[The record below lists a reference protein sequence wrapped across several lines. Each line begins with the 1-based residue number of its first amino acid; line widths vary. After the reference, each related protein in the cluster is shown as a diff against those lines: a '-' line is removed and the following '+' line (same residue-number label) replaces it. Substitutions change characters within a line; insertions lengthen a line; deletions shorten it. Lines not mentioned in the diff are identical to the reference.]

1 MSVYRNNNNIIFHDH
16 INSETCNELRKL
28 INEINNELD
37 DIYYNKL
44 IQDITPKPIILFI
57 DSSGGDLQAG
67 FCIHE
72 VIKHNKY
79 PIYGVIDSQCY
90 SSATFIFLACSK
102 RYMRKYS
109 SMMIHQH
116 TVTFS
121 DKSYDGMKND
131 IKQDDMIY
139 KHMVDIYHENSNLS
153 KKDIKE
159 LLKKDTYMY
168 PDDCLVNGFAHAYY
182 DETEI

>member
-1 MSVYRNNNNIIFHDH
+1 MSVYRNQNHIIFHESVS
-16 INSETCNELRKL
+16 SESIHELKKL
-28 INEINNELD
+28 INEVNTELE

-44 IQDITPKPIILFI
+44 IQDIIPKPIIIQI
-57 DSSGGDLQAG
+57 DTTGGDLQPSLYIYEA
-67 FCIHE
+67 IRE
-72 VIKHNKY
+72 NKY
-79 PIYGVIDSQCY
+79 PIYTVIDGGC
-90 SSATFIFLACSK
+90 SSAGTFLYLSGKK

-109 SMMIHQH
+109 YLMMHAH
-116 TVTFS
+116 AVTFS
-121 DKSYDGMKND
+121 DKNYNEMKND
-131 IKQDDMIY
+131 IKNDDMIY

-168 PDDCLVNGFAHAYY
+168 PDECIVNGFAHNYY